1 MVVADVV
8 GELPAAVVVE
18 STGVR
23 GVLVEEA
30 RRLEL
35 LWEAVVPAVTAVTV
49 IMVAVAAA
57 AATTAVMVGEEVAVA
72 VVAVRVLFQGFP
84 VVMPLMLQEAIRG
97 NRNITADM
105 FLKIPVCRIVRG
117 METDRY
123 ASP

>member
-1 MVVADVV
+1 MV
-8 GELPAAVVVE
+8 GELPEAVVVE

-23 GVLVEEA
+23 VVLVEEV

-72 VVAVRVLFQGFP
+72 VVEVQGSFPDIP